1 MFRKRGVRKHVL
13 KTVKSVHRA
22 ILFLSHMVLYKIA
35 LHRDGKFEC
44 SRGHSAG
51 IPLTVESLGEILWLG
66 NPGLGGKA
74 C

>member
-1 MFRKRGVRKHVL
+1 
-13 KTVKSVHRA
+13 
-22 ILFLSHMVLYKIA
+22 MVLYKIA